1 MSSVSFQ
8 QGNRRKGK
16 SISRQEEQ
24 QQQQQQQEEE
34 GERVFSL
41 SEADIEYIYD
51 RTHYSVKDI
60 KDWHRGFAR
69 DCPSGRLCRQRVTE
83 VYDELFPHG
92 SNNKWLVDTI
102 FRIFDQDDNGYLDFK
117 VGAIMCCFQIHFR
130 AAGVPGCDRHE
141 RQRDG
146 GGEAELG
153 LQDL

>member
-1 MSSVSFQ
+1 MSSISFQ

-16 SISRQEEQ
+16 SNSRQEEQ
-24 QQQQQQQEEE
+24 QQQQKEEE
-34 GERVFSL
+34 EERVFSL

-117 VGAIMCCFQIHFR
+117 VGAI
-130 AAGVPGCDRHE
+130 
-141 RQRDG
+141 
-146 GGEAELG
+146 
-153 LQDL
+153 

>member
-1 MSSVSFQ
+1 MFQLFVSHWILNGLEIRTRFLFLSGAGLPPQQFRNNPAGGMSSISFQ

-16 SISRQEEQ
+16 SNSRQEEQ
-24 QQQQQQQEEE
+24 QQQQKEEE
-34 GERVFSL
+34 EERVFSL

-117 VGAIMCCFQIHFR
+117 S
-130 AAGVPGCDRHE
+130 
-141 RQRDG
+141 
-146 GGEAELG
+146 
-153 LQDL
+153 